1 MMTLVKPKAELWEQ
15 PDKESGWKEHI
26 VRCAKVCYKS
36 DKEVDVDKF
45 LEARLNAG
53 HVSILRHGTKYYRI
67 PIGKFYN
74 TFSSYIIHSP
84 YVKIMMD
91 AHELYLAINCNFL
104 YDHKDVHIILSD
116 YEIDIIEAKNIQFL
130 YENIFRYTFYL
141 QTQISTSR
149 ELNRV
154 SPNNI
159 LEESTRYVEQGV
171 ICRPWWMVP
180 DIINN
185 SSTPY
190 TSITR
195 QKYFDS
201 IAYSF
206 AVYQEMINDGMPR
219 EDARGVLPLDTCTHV
234 VYTYSINEWK
244 EIINKRY
251 FGTTGKPH
259 KNAREIIGQVLHIL
273 ENEYGKEFFEY

>member
-1 MMTLVKPKAELWEQ
+1 MNIVNPFAELWEQ
-15 PDKESGWKEHI
+15 PDYDNGWKEHV

-45 LEARLNAG
+45 IEARLKAG
-53 HVSILRHGTKYYRI
+53 HYSILRHATAYFKI
-67 PIGKFYN
+67 PLDNIIII
-74 TFSSYIIHSP
+74 TFIKPYLNSP
-84 YVKIMMD
+84 G
-91 AHELYLAINCNFL
+91 INCCYGSHNLFICMNYQVIQENPKMYDSL
-104 YDHKDVHIILSD
+104 YD
-116 YEIDIIEAKNIQFL
+116 YQIDIVEASNIREIR
-130 YENIFRYTFYL
+130 ENIFRYTFYIT
-141 QTQISTSR
+141 TQISTSR

-171 ICRPWWMVP
+171 ICRPWWMIP

-190 TSITR
+190 TSIAR

-206 AVYQEMINDGMPR
+206 AVYQEMINDGIPR

-234 VYTYSINEWK
+234 VYTYTITEWK
-244 EIINKRY
+244 EIISKRY
-251 FGTTGKPH
+251 YGTTGKPH
-259 KNAREIIGQVLHIL
+259 KNAREIIGHVLNL
-273 ENEYGKEFFEY
+273 LRNEYGKEFFY